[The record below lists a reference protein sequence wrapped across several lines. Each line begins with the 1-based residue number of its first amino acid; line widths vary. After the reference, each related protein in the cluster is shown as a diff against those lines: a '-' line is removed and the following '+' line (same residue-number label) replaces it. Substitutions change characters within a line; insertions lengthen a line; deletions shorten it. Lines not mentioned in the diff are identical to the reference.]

1 MYVYRCIDVCIC
13 VYGERE
19 RERARH
25 VLAHSRPHTHNHAG
39 MRDVYLKDARGAA
52 LGINTM
58 ADKIN
63 LADRDYL
70 ESLVARC
77 PLDIGRKIEYFIS
90 TGNLVSQTG
99 LDLSQVLCVMCVCVY
114 VCVCVRMY
122 VCIYLSLY
130 LSLCLSIY
138 VYTYIHMYRYIDL
151 SQVLCVCIHAFV

>member
-1 MYVYRCIDVCIC
+1 
-13 VYGERE
+13 
-19 RERARH
+19 
-25 VLAHSRPHTHNHAG
+25 

-52 LGINTM
+52 LGINAM

-99 LDLSQVLCVMCVCVY
+99 LDLSQVLCVMCVCV
-114 VCVCVRMY
+114 
-122 VCIYLSLY
+122 
-130 LSLCLSIY
+130 
-138 VYTYIHMYRYIDL
+138 HE
-151 SQVLCVCIHAFV
+151 

>member
-1 MYVYRCIDVCIC
+1 
-13 VYGERE
+13 
-19 RERARH
+19 
-25 VLAHSRPHTHNHAG
+25 

-52 LGINTM
+52 LGINAM

-114 VCVCVRMY
+114 VCVCTY
-122 VCIYLSLY
+122 VCIYLSIS
-130 LSLCLSIY
+130 LSLSLSIY
-138 VYTYIHMYRYIDL
+138 LCIYIHTY
-151 SQVLCVCIHAFV
+151 V

>member
-1 MYVYRCIDVCIC
+1 MC
-13 VYGERE
+13 VYVCKERE
-19 RERARH
+19 RGRDVRAPTH
-25 VLAHSRPHTHNHAG
+25 PHTHNHAG

-99 LDLSQVLCVMCVCVY
+99 LDLSQVLCVMCVCV
-114 VCVCVRMY
+114 
-122 VCIYLSLY
+122 
-130 LSLCLSIY
+130 
-138 VYTYIHMYRYIDL
+138 HE
-151 SQVLCVCIHAFV
+151 

>member
-1 MYVYRCIDVCIC
+1 MC
-13 VYGERE
+13 VWRERE

-122 VCIYLSLY
+122 VSIYLSLY
-130 LSLCLSIY
+130 LSISLSLSLSIY
-138 VYTYIHMYRYIDL
+138 LCIYIHTY
-151 SQVLCVCIHAFV
+151 V